1 MFYLN
6 RVTNVPSNN
15 YQWTNGDYRN
25 FVNVITASACQ
36 FDDASDLLVIRKKH

>member
-6 RVTNVPSNN
+6 RVTNVPSND

-25 FVNVITASACQ
+25 FVNVFGLGLQ
-36 FDDASDLLVIRKKH
+36 FDATDFSLKRKH